1 MFDRLRT
8 PIVMGILNVTPDSFS
23 DGGKFASLELALEH
37 SRKMIDEGVDIIDI
51 GGESTRPGASPVS
64 TEQELDRV
72 IPVVEGL
79 RKISDIPISVD
90 TSSPQVITAA
100 AQAEANLIN
109 DVRAL
114 RREGALDAAAASG
127 LAVCL
132 MHMQGNPETMQI
144 NPVYSDLL
152 NDIKV
157 FFKQRIAACVGAG
170 IPEERIILDPG
181 FGFGKT
187 TQQNLRIV
195 NCLSE
200 FKTLGKPLLV
210 GLSRK
215 STISKILDGMF
226 ADSGQELIAGSV
238 AGALMAVNNG
248 ASIVRVHDVAATVAA
263 MAVQKAINTEVA
275 AAGYV
280 KTTKMNE

>member
-1 MFDRLRT
+1 
-8 PIVMGILNVTPDSFS
+8 MGILNVTPDSFS
-23 DGGKFASLELALEH
+23 DGGKFASLEPALDH

-51 GGESTRPGASPVS
+51 GGESTRPGASAVS
-64 TEQELDRV
+64 EAEELDRV

-90 TSSPQVITAA
+90 TSSPGVMTAA
-100 AQAEANLIN
+100 AQAGANLIN

-114 RREGALDAAAASG
+114 RRDGALTAAASSG

-144 NPVYSDLL
+144 DPEYCDILE
-152 NDIKV
+152 DIKL
-157 FFKQRIAACVGAG
+157 FFTQRIAACASVG
-170 IPEERIILDPG
+170 IPEEKIILDPG

-187 TQQNLRIV
+187 PVQNLHLV

-215 STISKILDGMF
+215 STISKILQGESTG
-226 ADSGQELIAGSV
+226 ARQELIAGSV
-238 AGALMAVNNG
+238 AGALMAISNG
-248 ASIVRVHDVAATVAA
+248 ASMVRVHDVAATVAA
-263 MAVQKAINTEVA
+263 LAVQEAIKTEV
-275 AAGYV
+275 V
-280 KTTKMNE
+280 TTTQ